1 MALGKR
7 SSLEN
12 KMNMY
17 LTHEQ
22 ELFCILPGKSFLENA
37 SVCGDPNILA
47 CPIKRHIMEYYLK
60 KGPSNC
66 YFTLYFDLRT
76 TQIGVPLRKKRFIQ
90 VCY

>member
-37 SVCGDPNILA
+37 SACGDPNILA

-66 YFTLYFDLRT
+66 YFTLYF
-76 TQIGVPLRKKRFIQ
+76 
-90 VCY
+90 CYKNWGTLTEKEVYSSVL